1 MKPPPD
7 MEDLPEIAAIWRG
20 ETRRALKS
28 GRVLVLLILFLLF
41 VGLALT
47 IVGGINHQLNSKFDQ
62 QVMMAGGNVAE
73 ARAAAKEQL
82 DSGKKEFLRTFITD
96 DQAMLDSLA
105 SLPLV
110 LLVVFKLTLRF
121 LPLFIALMG
130 FDQLA
135 GEVGPK
141 SIRYLV
147 VRAKRSSI
155 VLGKF
160 LSQATLFALLLTICT
175 VLMVLVARF
184 LNADFA
190 APDVALWTG
199 KLLLSSFTLSLAYL
213 ALTALFS
220 AITRQG
226 SVALVLNIIALFVI
240 WFIALIGEAFRFP
253 GEEAASNSLAML
265 KSESMAA
272 YLRYASVWHF
282 GDDLLHP
289 HWARWLTSSLVH
301 VGFGLVFMGLA
312 LLSLRRRD
320 L

>member
-1 MKPPPD
+1 
-7 MEDLPEIAAIWRG
+7 MEDLPEIGAIWRG

-62 QVMMAGGNVAE
+62 QVMMAGGNVDE

-82 DSGKKEFLRTFITD
+82 DTGKKEFLKTFITD
-96 DQAMLDSLA
+96 DKAMLDSLA
-105 SLPLV
+105 ALPLV

-141 SIRYLV
+141 SVRYLV

-160 LSQATLFALLLTICT
+160 LSQATLFAMLLTICT
-175 VLMVLVARF
+175 VLMVLVSKV

-190 APDVALWTG
+190 APDVALWTA

-213 ALTALFS
+213 ALTSLFS
-220 AITRQG
+220 ALTRQG
-226 SVALVLNIIALFVI
+226 SVALVLNVIALFVI

-265 KSESMAA
+265 KSESLLA
-272 YLRYASVWHF
+272 YVRYASVWHF

-289 HWARWLTSSLVH
+289 HWSRWMTSSLVH
-301 VGFGLVFMGLA
+301 VGFGLLFMGLA
-312 LLSLRRRD
+312 LIALRRRD

>member
-1 MKPPPD
+1 
-7 MEDLPEIAAIWRG
+7 MEADLQEIGAIWRG

-47 IVGGINHQLNSKFDQ
+47 VVGGINHQINAKFDSQ
-62 QVMMAGGNVAE
+62 LAMAGADPGQ
-73 ARAAAKEQL
+73 AKEQMMAT
-82 DSGKKEFLRTFITD
+82 KKQFLSTFITD
-96 DQAMLDSLA
+96 DEAMLDSLSA
-105 SLPLV
+105 LPLV

-141 SIRYLV
+141 SVRYLV
-147 VRAKRSSI
+147 VRVKRNSI
-155 VLGKF
+155 ILGKL
-160 LSQATLFALLLTICT
+160 LSQATLFGLLLIICT
-175 VLMVLVARF
+175 VLMVLVSKI
-184 LNADFA
+184 LNPDFA
-190 APDVALWTG
+190 ALDVALWTV
-199 KLLLSSFTLSLAYL
+199 KLVLTSFTLSLAYL

-220 AITRQG
+220 ALTRQG
-226 SVALVLNIIALFVI
+226 AVSLVLNIIALFVI

-253 GEEAASNSLAML
+253 GEEALPNTLAML
-265 KSESMAA
+265 KSESWIA
-272 YLRYASVWHF
+272 YLRYGSVWHF

-289 HWARWLTSSLVH
+289 QVLRWVTSGLVH
-301 VGFGLVFMGLA
+301 LGFGLVFLGLA
-312 LLSLRRRD
+312 QLALKKRD

>member
-1 MKPPPD
+1 
-7 MEDLPEIAAIWRG
+7 MEDLPEIGAIWRG

-28 GRVLVLLILFLLF
+28 GRVLVLLILFVLF

-62 QVMMAGGNVAE
+62 QVLMAGGNVDE

-82 DSGKKEFLRTFITD
+82 DSGKKEFLKTFITD
-96 DQAMLDSLA
+96 DKAMLDSLA
-105 SLPLV
+105 ALPLV

-141 SIRYLV
+141 SVRYLV

-175 VLMVLVARF
+175 VLMVLVSKV
-184 LNADFA
+184 LNSDFA
-190 APDVALWTG
+190 APDVALWTA

-213 ALTALFS
+213 ALTSLFS

-226 SVALVLNIIALFVI
+226 SVALVLNVIALFVI

-265 KSESMAA
+265 KSESVLA
-272 YLRYASVWHF
+272 YVRYGSVWHF

-289 HWARWLTSSLVH
+289 HWSRWVTSSLVH
-301 VGFGLVFMGLA
+301 VGFGLLFMGLA
-312 LLSLRRRD
+312 LLALRRRD

>member
-1 MKPPPD
+1 
-7 MEDLPEIAAIWRG
+7 MEDISEIGAIWRG

-47 IVGGINHQLNSKFDQ
+47 VVGFFNHQLNARFEQ
-62 QVMMAGGNVAE
+62 QVGMAGADMAQANEQLV
-73 ARAAAKEQL
+73 AAKKQ
-82 DSGKKEFLRTFITD
+82 FLQTFVTED
-96 DQAMLDSLA
+96 EAMLDSLA
-105 SLPLV
+105 AIPIV

-147 VRAKRSSI
+147 VRVKRSSI
-155 VLGKF
+155 ILGKL
-160 LSQATLFALLLTICT
+160 LSQITLFALLMSICT
-175 VLMVLVARF
+175 VMMVLVARV

-190 APDVALWTG
+190 APDVALWTF
-199 KLLLSSFTLSLAYL
+199 KLIVASMVLSLAYL

-220 AITRQG
+220 AMVKQG
-226 SVALVLNIIALFVI
+226 GISLVLNVIALFVI
-240 WFIALIGEAFRFP
+240 WFVALIGGAFRFP
-253 GEEAASNSLAML
+253 GEEAAANTLAVLKTESLW
-265 KSESMAA
+265 A

-289 HWARWLTSSLVH
+289 HWSRFLSAALVH
-301 VGFGLVFMGLA
+301 LGFGLAFLGLA
-312 LLSLRRRD
+312 QLALKKRD